1 MFGAVVGCFV
11 GVIVS
16 VQEMKSDI
24 GHGCLWTF
32 LNVFVISWKLI
43 EFTLD

>member
-1 MFGAVVGCFV
+1 MLGAVAGCFV

-16 VQEMKSDI
+16 VREMKSDS

-32 LNVFVISWKLI
+32 LNVLVISWKLI
-43 EFTLD
+43 ELTLD